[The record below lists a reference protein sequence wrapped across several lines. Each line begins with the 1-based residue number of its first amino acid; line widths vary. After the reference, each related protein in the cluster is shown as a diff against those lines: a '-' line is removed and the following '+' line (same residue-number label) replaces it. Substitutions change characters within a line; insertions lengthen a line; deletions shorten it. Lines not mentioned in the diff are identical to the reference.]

1 MGMGG
6 NELPKDTPQL
16 MKYVDI
22 LVTDQNQS
30 LTLNLNTMEK
40 TISFIHLIVK
50 TVQLQTI
57 LHMITFKSINILIL
71 KKSQYSTIIQDIL
84 WISTII

>member
-40 TISFIHLIVK
+40 NNFI
-50 TVQLQTI
+50 
-57 LHMITFKSINILIL
+57 
-71 KKSQYSTIIQDIL
+71 YSSHCENCTTPNNFTHDNF
-84 WISTII
+84 